1 MLFSLFKLAYL
12 YEIKHLFTSILGSQ
26 LPPLHWDRHHR
37 LGCAGSVQRHHRP
50 SPQVPGQRGFR
61 EGERRPPEHSSESQ
75 DDNRILVRSGE
86 AVVKTFSVIIKNIF
100 ILKYFPL
107 NGVNGD

>member
-1 MLFSLFKLAYL
+1 MTLKKN
-12 YEIKHLFTSILGSQ
+12 ICPSIVGSQ

-37 LGCAGSVQRHHRP
+37 LGCVGSVQRHHRP

-75 DDNRILVRSGE
+75 DDNRILVCSGE
-86 AVVKTFSVIIKNIF
+86 AVVKIFSVIIKNIF
-100 ILKYFPL
+100 YIKIFSVYIFH
-107 NGVNGD
+107 